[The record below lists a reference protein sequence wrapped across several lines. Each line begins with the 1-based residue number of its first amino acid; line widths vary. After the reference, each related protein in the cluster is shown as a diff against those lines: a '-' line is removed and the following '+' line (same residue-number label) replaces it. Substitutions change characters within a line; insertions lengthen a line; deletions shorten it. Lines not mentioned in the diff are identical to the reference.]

1 MNWEAIGAIAE
12 VVGVV
17 AVVASLVFVG
27 FQVRQNTVQLRHD
40 NIRDTIRGT
49 LDTNWY
55 YHRDDAAFDVFRK
68 GCNNFEQMSP
78 KEQAH
83 FHSIVVD
90 LTFYFSLVL
99 GMHQSK
105 LIDSDTLEIAQ
116 KFVLAILSSPG
127 GKQWW
132 AFACRTKPMPD
143 ATIAY
148 LQTLLDAPDR
158 DRTPITELQ
167 PWFASDA

>member
-55 YHRDDAAFDVFRK
+55 YHRDDATFDVFRK

-132 AFACRTKPMPD
+132 AIACRTKPMPD